1 MSRRFREFR
10 EDVTSDFT
18 LLGPPLFFYETS
30 FPLAIFRPGPEL
42 KKFLVASFCAALVG
56 RFKNGQAR
64 PAKQITNNY
73 LNMAE
78 GRGDAAAK
86 SAPRGQVFV
95 ENVAWARTA
104 YDALRAIDAVKKHR
118 PAFSLSW
125 EQ

>member
-1 MSRRFREFR
+1 
-10 EDVTSDFT
+10 
-18 LLGPPLFFYETS
+18 
-30 FPLAIFRPGPEL
+30 
-42 KKFLVASFCAALVG
+42 
-56 RFKNGQAR
+56 
-64 PAKQITNNY
+64 
-73 LNMAE
+73 MAE

-118 PAFSLSW
+118 PAFSWSG

>member
-30 FPLAIFRPGPEL
+30 FPFANLRPGPEL
-42 KKFLVASFCAALVG
+42 KKFLVVSFRAALVG

-73 LNMAE
+73 LNLAE

-86 SAPRGQVFV
+86 SVPMGQVFV

-104 YDALRAIDAVKKHR
+104 YDASRAIDAVEKHR
-118 PAFSLSW
+118 PAFSW
-125 EQ
+125 IGD